1 MAVPTEKNNIRIEYE
16 EGISTDRNRVRE
28 KGNYGNGK
36 APTDRF

>member
-16 EGISTDRNRVRE
+16 EGISTDRVRD